1 MDKILIRDLLA
12 RGHIGITDAER
23 EHIQDI
29 LINIILFVDL
39 NPSSISDHIDD
50 TVSYSTVSKQVL
62 AMVDRS
68 TRKTVEA
75 MASDIAVL
83 CLEHTLV
90 QRVIVQVE
98 KPGAV
103 RFTRSVGVEIERKR

>member
-1 MDKILIRDLLA
+1 MDQILIRDLLA

-23 EHIQDI
+23 EHPQDI

-39 NPSSISDHIDD
+39 HPASISDHIDD
-50 TVSYSTVSKQVL
+50 TVSYSTVSKKIL
-62 AMVDRS
+62 ALVDRS

-75 MASDIAVL
+75 MASDIAAL
-83 CLEHTLV
+83 CLEHTAV
-90 QRVIVQVE
+90 QKVIVRVE